1 MAGLAGIA
9 IKKGYKVTGQDKAYY
24 PPMSLQLK
32 KMGIKENNTEDVID
46 EINECDAVIIGNSQ
60 SRGNTSVEYV
70 LTNNI
75 SYYSGPEWLKNNI
88 LKNKYVFVISGTHG
102 KTTTTSLLIKILK
115 ENNKDPSFLL
125 GGIDNEENTSF
136 KYSDSK
142 YFVIEGDEYDTAFFD
157 KRSKFIHYKPNTLII
172 NNLEFDHSDIFKDL
186 GEIIKQFHFLL
197 RTMSSKENIVF
208 NQNDSNIKK
217 ILDMG
222 CWSRQIPFI
231 KNPKITNIFG
241 DHNLK
246 NCAAAITAAK
256 TIGISESDSEKVLK
270 SYRGVK
276 RRLEL
281 ISFDKF
287 ILYDD
292 FAHHPTEIKASLK
305 ALRMKYKNKKIISFF
320 EIRSNSMIAG
330 THKKDFFESFKD
342 SDEIYIYCKNNV
354 EWLETNKDINFSTNL
369 EKIISKIIKSTEI
382 VDIVILM
389 SNGDTSDIIK
399 KITKNDEK

>member
-32 KMGIKENNTEDVID
+32 QLGIKENNTEDVID

-88 LKNKYVFVISGTHG
+88 LNDKYVFVISGTHG

-208 NQNDSNIKK
+208 NKNDSNIKK
-217 ILDMG
+217 ILEMG
-222 CWSRQIPFI
+222 CWSRQIPFV
-231 KNPKITNIFG
+231 KNPKIPNIFG

-330 THKKDFFESFKD
+330 THKKYFFESFKD

-354 EWLETNKDINFSTNL
+354 EWLEANKHINFSTNL
-369 EKIISKIIKSTEI
+369 DKIISKIIKSTEI

-389 SNGDTSDIIK
+389 SNGDTSSIIK